1 MTATSRMMLMF
12 EGAAR
17 NAVRAVKSSRRTIL
31 GFISSQYEL
40 KVLGRWICNSA
51 TDEVWRSRVK
61 GFSGNY
67 SQKYDCCEGWFLSAG
82 DLYRSDSQ
90 TGWSRRFYGESRKRQ
105 KTADCVLTVDLT
117 PHR

>member
-1 MTATSRMMLMF
+1 MGRRLVRPIDLSMSSSRELLIAPAPPEASVPAAMTATSRMMLMF

-40 KVLGRWICNSA
+40 TVLGRWICNSA

-61 GFSGNY
+61 EFSGNY
-67 SQKYDCCEGWFLSAG
+67 SQKYDYCTDWFLAVG
-82 DLYRSDSQ
+82 DR
-90 TGWSRRFYGESRKRQ
+90 
-105 KTADCVLTVDLT
+105 
-117 PHR
+117 PI

>member
-40 KVLGRWICNSA
+40 TVLGRWIRNSA
-51 TDEVWRSRVK
+51 TDEGWRSRVK
-61 GFSGNY
+61 EFSGNY
-67 SQKYDCCEGWFLSAG
+67 SQKYDYCTDWFLAVGDRPIYIPEIAG
-82 DLYRSDSQ
+82 ITDTQRSLERRQLYDACS
-90 TGWSRRFYGESRKRQ
+90 T
-105 KTADCVLTVDLT
+105 
-117 PHR
+117 